1 MFFVG
6 LLLLFLWVLELVVL
20 LLREH
25 GFDVVCSLNI
35 LAYFHIFIVIGF
47 EGDKIGLF
55 KPWNHHRKIK
65 VAQWVQEQYLQLRI
79 VLDVQ
84 IIELRVFEF
93 LFLLLLIYML
103 FLQAVIVN
111 FPGDV
116 FEEQRNWSWYQVLEN
131 ERRGNWKVS
140 HRDELCLLGIE
151 IDIAANAVCVCVQN
165 HEDFVVVSLYVC
177 IFFSAFWIQELLV
190 FIRRF
195 QLHLWAKIFLI
206 SGSIQTFYCLGLELL
221 LMWASCR
228 CAEVSTESIWS
239 HKLEEELRW
248 IAQASQASRIAWH
261 DQEEHIRSW
270 SFPAFLHLS
279 YLKLKPDLISDWPG
293 LTLLDWKESF
303 QEEFEDCYKS
313 ALVT

>member
-1 MFFVG
+1 M
-6 LLLLFLWVLELVVL
+6 LELVVL

-131 ERRGNWKVS
+131 ERRGN
-140 HRDELCLLGIE
+140 
-151 IDIAANAVCVCVQN
+151 
-165 HEDFVVVSLYVC
+165 
-177 IFFSAFWIQELLV
+177 
-190 FIRRF
+190 
-195 QLHLWAKIFLI
+195 
-206 SGSIQTFYCLGLELL
+206 
-221 LMWASCR
+221 
-228 CAEVSTESIWS
+228 
-239 HKLEEELRW
+239 
-248 IAQASQASRIAWH
+248 
-261 DQEEHIRSW
+261 
-270 SFPAFLHLS
+270 
-279 YLKLKPDLISDWPG
+279 
-293 LTLLDWKESF
+293 
-303 QEEFEDCYKS
+303 
-313 ALVT
+313 